1 MKRIASLSAALF
13 AGTLVLTL
21 SYVSV
26 RAEEPVAT
34 PAPAPSPETAENPRM
49 FDRDGKRIVGFELM
63 SETEISGLRSLL
75 FSIKDPALRDQ
86 ARAEHRKAM
95 EKRAAE
101 RGVKLQE

>member
-1 MKRIASLSAALF
+1 MNNLSRLSAAVCSGMLL
-13 AGTLVLTL
+13 LVIETAPI
-21 SYVSV
+21 
-26 RAEEPVAT
+26 RAEEPATSVASPST
-34 PAPAPSPETAENPRM
+34 PTPAENPRM

-63 SETEISGLRSLL
+63 SETEVSGYRSLL
-75 FSIKDPALRDQ
+75 FSIRDPAARDQ